1 MKAKVYGMDGNVVQE
16 IDLPSVFEAE
26 YRPDV
31 IHKAFVVMRAN
42 RRQPYGSKPTAGKDY
57 VAESFGPG
65 RGSSRIPRL
74 ASGRGARAPGTVH
87 GRRAH
92 PPKVEKV
99 WSRRINKKE
108 KLLARIS
115 AIAATANEELVRSRG
130 HKFEGNPPF
139 IIEDNFEELEKTKDI
154 LSTFEKIGVIDDV
167 IRAKE
172 GKHIRAGRGKR
183 RGRKYKTPKS
193 LLIVASRKDKI
204 KKAASNLTGVD
215 VVTPDEINVEHLAP
229 GGHAGRLTLYTL
241 SAVKRIGE
249 RYESI

>member
-1 MKAKVYGMDGNVVQE
+1 MKAKVYGMDGNVVKE
-16 IDLPSVFEAE
+16 IELPPVFEAD

-74 ASGRGARAPGTVH
+74 SSGRGARAPGTVH

-92 PPKVEKV
+92 PPKAEKI
-99 WSRRINKKE
+99 WARRINKKE

-115 AIAATANEELVRSRG
+115 AIAATANEEIVRKRG
-130 HKFEGNPPF
+130 HKFEGEPPF
-139 IIEDNFEELEKTKDI
+139 IIEDSFENVEKTKDV
-154 LSTFEKIGVIDDV
+154 LSVFEKVGVIEDI

-172 GKHIRAGRGKR
+172 GKHVRAGRGKR
-183 RGRKYKTPKS
+183 RGRKYKVPKS
-193 LLIVASRKDKI
+193 LLIVVSNKDKI
-204 KKAASNLTGVD
+204 KKATSNLTGVD
-215 VVTPDEINVEHLAP
+215 VVTPEEINVEHLAP
-229 GGHAGRLTLYTL
+229 GGHAGRLTLYTF
-241 SAVKRIGE
+241 SAVERIGE